1 MSDAEG
7 RWLTYEE
14 LGQLTGRTPNGARMF
29 ASRRNWPKRSSNRI
43 GERATVLVPTEIAET
58 PSRASHDAERA
69 KVAPLANGTDERAI
83 ARAAIDAAHR
93 AARHRES
100 PPRRGTAAFRWRAD
114 VQRTCHGTCG
124 DEISDVRRELS
135 DATAA
140 ERIARDEAAGLRAE
154 LDARKQWGL
163 WRRLRGR

>member
-83 ARAAIDAAHR
+83 ARAAIDALTEQLAIANRRLDEERQRSDGERTCSARAMER
-93 AARHRES
+93 AA
-100 PPRRGTAAFRWRAD
+100 T
-114 VQRTCHGTCG
+114 
-124 DEISDVRRELS
+124 EISDVRRELS

>member
-83 ARAAIDAAHR
+83 ARAAIDALTEQLAIANRRLDEERQRSDGERTCSARAMER
-93 AARHRES
+93 AATKSAMCAASSAMRRRPS
-100 PPRRGTAAFRWRAD
+100 GSRATRPPGCAPSWMRASNGD
-114 VQRTCHGTCG
+114 CG
-124 DEISDVRRELS
+124 
-135 DATAA
+135 
-140 ERIARDEAAGLRAE
+140 G
-154 LDARKQWGL
+154 G
-163 WRRLRGR
+163 